1 MTVKT
6 DRKDARGQRAGQA
19 IDLVDDDH
27 VDLAGPHVREESAL
41 QNAMDARRQRLLLSQ
56 SQVTGIKW
64 FCLYLIAVCALIAI
78 ALVHSDNRLASI
90 LSMLLFAT
98 GVATAA
104 HDRPFI
110 GEISV
115 SPDPLLQVMPQPEG

>member
-1 MTVKT
+1 MAV
-6 DRKDARGQRAGQA
+6 DGPSRDQGQQIAQ
-19 IDLVDDDH
+19 
-27 VDLAGPHVREESAL
+27 REIISAL
-41 QNAMDARRQRLLLSQ
+41 QNPMDARRQRLTISQ
-56 SQVTGIKW
+56 SHVTGNKW
-64 FCLYLIAVCALIAI
+64 FCLYLQAICALIAI

-104 HDRPFI
+104 LLIAAHDRPFI